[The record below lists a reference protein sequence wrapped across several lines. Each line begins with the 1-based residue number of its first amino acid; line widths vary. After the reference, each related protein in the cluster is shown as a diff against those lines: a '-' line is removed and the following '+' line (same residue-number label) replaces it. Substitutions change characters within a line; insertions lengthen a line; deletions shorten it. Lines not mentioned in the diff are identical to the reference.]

1 MYQGALVSGFAN
13 ILVHLNKLANNRV
26 RKEKR
31 QGRKKSPSP
40 LNYAPTGPFRTIFI
54 FFKLLNFAVD
64 PENHT
69 ETYSGLSYKPAG
81 NLITLTTTGFVP
93 FRPPPC

>member
-1 MYQGALVSGFAN
+1 MPLVVSTVKNGN
-13 ILVHLNKLANNRV
+13 DRV

-40 LNYAPTGPFRTIFI
+40 LRTY
-54 FFKLLNFAVD
+54 FAVD

-93 FRPPPC
+93 FRTPVF

>member
-1 MYQGALVSGFAN
+1 MPLVVSTAKNGN
-13 ILVHLNKLANNRV
+13 DRV
-26 RKEKR
+26 RKEKDR
-31 QGRKKSPSP
+31 GEKNPPP
-40 LNYAPTGPFRTIFI
+40 LYAPTGPFRTIFI

-93 FRPPPC
+93 FRPPLF